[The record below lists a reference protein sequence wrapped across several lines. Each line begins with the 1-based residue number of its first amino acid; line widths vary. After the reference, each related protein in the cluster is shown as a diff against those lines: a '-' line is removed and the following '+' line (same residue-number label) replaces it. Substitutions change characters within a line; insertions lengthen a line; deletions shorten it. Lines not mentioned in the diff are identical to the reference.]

1 MKNILYTIILS
12 FLFSSSVFADFQ
24 AGMDAYLADDNATA
38 YKEWK
43 PLAEQGHAE
52 AQYRI
57 GRMYENGDGVTQ
69 DYNEVMKWFRLA
81 AAQGH
86 AQAQYRI
93 GRMYS
98 RGDTGYIHEPFG
110 VTQDFKEAVKWYRLG
125 AEQGHVGAQ
134 YSLGLIYDAGK
145 VGLPQNSEAVKWYRL
160 AAEQGHEEA
169 QHNLVLMYAL
179 KGDYATAYKE
189 LKPFAEQG
197 NEEAQYNLGL
207 MYARGEGVIEDD
219 VIAHMWFN
227 IAANCV
233 CKGVT
238 NVVENAKK
246 GRDALAQKM
255 TPEQITK
262 AQKLAD
268 ECIKKDYKDCG

>member
-52 AQYRI
+52 
-57 GRMYENGDGVTQ
+57 
-69 DYNEVMKWFRLA
+69 
-81 AAQGH
+81 
-86 AQAQYRI
+86 AQYRI

-207 MYARGEGVIEDD
+207 MYARGEGVTQDE
-219 VIAHMWFN
+219 VIAHMWLN
-227 IAANCV
+227 ISASN
-233 CKGVT
+233 GIE
-238 NVVENAKK
+238 NVKENIDIVES
-246 GRDALAQKM
+246 KM
-255 TPEQITK
+255 SSEQLVE
-262 AQKLAD
+262 AQKLAR
-268 ECIKKDYKDCG
+268 ECIKKNYKDCG